1 LSTFA
6 NPIRRLIMESP
17 ALFWLM
23 MVTFGIVLV
32 VAVVD
37 LLKTRRSRMGES
49 AMGRVP
55 FRSPPANAR

>member
-1 LSTFA
+1 
-6 NPIRRLIMESP
+6 MESP

-49 AMGRVP
+49 AMGGVP